1 MTLYAELVR
10 PRVVRKG
17 RLELS
22 MTHLSFYED
31 RSKKRRCDGRYKDL
45 KVPLDNVREVPILSP
60 YQAQP
65 TTAHSPPVVKPMCVL
80 VHAHTLTHEPMF
92 K

>member
-31 RSKKRRCDGRYKDL
+31 RSKKRDGRYKDL
-45 KVPLDNVREVPILSP
+45 KVPLENVREVRAPSLILPSP
-60 YQAQP
+60 YHPIAN
-65 TTAHSPPVVKPMCVL
+65 V
-80 VHAHTLTHEPMF
+80 F

>member
-31 RSKKRRCDGRYKDL
+31 RSKKRDGRYKDL
-45 KVPLDNVREVPILSP
+45 KVPLENVREVPTLSP

-65 TTAHSPPVVKPMCVL
+65 TTCS
-80 VHAHTLTHEPMF
+80 LTPSR
-92 K
+92 